1 MRKYIKFLLVLLVL
15 LVVTILSV
23 CTSKLDTA
31 ECSFKS
37 NQNDYKIDT
46 KYKIYY
52 KDNIVKKVN
61 INEVITSSKKDKLRE
76 FNNSFKSQY
85 ERNNRLYRGYTYK
98 IKNNKDS
105 LVLTINIDYTVFNM
119 KKFIED
125 NEAMK
130 EYVNKDNKL
139 TLNGIIKMYE
149 SSGSVCKKK

>member
-1 MRKYIKFLLVLLVL
+1 MRKYIKALLLIIS
-15 LVVTILSV
+15 VTIFSGCENDMDSL
-23 CTSKLDTA
+23 K
-31 ECSFKS
+31 CSFKS

-85 ERNNRLYRGYTYK
+85 ERNNRLYRGYKYK

-105 LVLTINIDYTVFNM
+105 LVLTINIDYTAFNM